1 MKTTFFLIVAIIVAI
16 FLKMPSTENA
26 ADSADS
32 DSQKN
37 VADSAE
43 SVTDNSCLLT
53 AEKCRLP
60 IQKGF
65 VEINIPQPI
74 PAGRGFEI
82 VLEAQDFQIET
93 ATAHFEGLSMV
104 MSAPELEFSKKAEN
118 TENAETWQA
127 RAFLP
132 ICLTGTMRWRM
143 TLNLNQNETIPLL
156 VESGR

>member
-1 MKTTFFLIVAIIVAI
+1 MKTTFFLIVAIVVAI
-16 FLKMPSTENA
+16 FLKMPSTENVV
-26 ADSADS
+26 DSADF
-32 DSQKN
+32 QN
-37 VADSAE
+37 SAE
-43 SVTDNSCLLT
+43 SVADNSCLLT
-53 AEKCRLP
+53 AEKCRVALS
-60 IQKGF
+60 KGF

-74 PAGRGFEI
+74 PAGKGFEI
-82 VLEAQDFQIET
+82 CLQTQDFQIET
-93 ATAHFEGLSMV
+93 ATAHFEGLSMA

-118 TENAETWQA
+118 AENAETWQA

>member
-32 DSQKN
+32 DFQN
-37 VADSAE
+37 SAE
-43 SVTDNSCLLT
+43 SDSDNSCLLT

-82 VLEAQDFQIET
+82 VLQTQDFQIET
-93 ATAHFEGLSMV
+93 ATAHFEGLSMA
-104 MSAPELEFSKKAEN
+104 MSAPELEFSKKA
-118 TENAETWQA
+118 ENAETWQA

>member
-1 MKTTFFLIVAIIVAI
+1 MKTTFFLIVAIAVAI

-82 VLEAQDFQIET
+82 VLQAQDFQIET
-93 ATAHFEGLSMV
+93 ATAHFEGLSMA
-104 MSAPELEFSKKAEN
+104 MSAPELQFSKNAEN
-118 TENAETWQA
+118 SDVWQA

-143 TLNLNQNETIPLL
+143 TLNLNQNESIPLL

>member
-26 ADSADS
+26 ADS

-37 VADSAE
+37 VAE
-43 SVTDNSCLLT
+43 SDADNSCLLT
-53 AEKCRLP
+53 AEKCRVAV
-60 IQKGF
+60 QKGF

-74 PAGRGFEI
+74 PAGKGFEI
-82 VLEAQDFQIET
+82 RLQTQDFQIET

>member
-16 FLKMPSTENA
+16 FLKMPSTENV

-32 DSQKN
+32 DFQN
-37 VADSAE
+37 FAE
-43 SVTDNSCLLT
+43 SDSDNSCLLT
-53 AEKCRLP
+53 AEKCRVAV
-60 IQKGF
+60 QKGF

-74 PAGRGFEI
+74 PAGKGFEI
-82 VLEAQDFQIET
+82 VLQTQDFQIET
-93 ATAHFEGLSMV
+93 ATAHFEGLSMA
-104 MSAPELEFSKKAEN
+104 MSAPELQFSKNAEN
-118 TENAETWQA
+118 SDVWQA